1 MQIEGLEAERFL
13 VPLFYLKEAYI
24 ELYEMIKAFSW
35 RLHFSHPRSKI
46 INPNTI
52 SNEGGAEFEDVI
64 CSYVDAVTVAK
75 KIRNVS
81 KRAILIY
88 RAMGYCNWEIAIN
101 LGISERTVDNY
112 IKSIK
117 IFLRKFWK

>member
-1 MQIEGLEAERFL
+1 MTEGLEAERFL
-13 VPLFYLKEAYI
+13 VPQFYLREVSI

-64 CSYVDAVTVAK
+64 CSYVDAVAVAK

-88 RAMGYCNWEIAIN
+88 KAMGYDNWEIAIY
-101 LGISERTVDNY
+101 LGISERTVNRL

-117 IFLRKFWK
+117 IFCRKV